1 MTTSSTNTVSEMLAP
16 LLLGSGLIQRKELDT
31 AKNLAKDLDISVE
44 EALVDSGMITEEHMD
59 VPRNALKQ
67 VEDKKITLDLAI
79 RAVRIAVQKDVD
91 LDEAIESIKKLHQR
105 TGVVVTAANELT
117 QLLLGAKMIQREDL
131 GEALKKTEDSSM
143 MVGQVLL
150 LDKCITIE
158 GLLAALN
165 AVQYLRETN
174 LEKDKAIQGLRYANQ
189 KSYSFEQALFEL
201 GFFIHPE
208 KKDLRTDAL
217 FYMANIVTDRDMAEA
232 LEIKLF
238 KGKEFGQILLERGL
252 ITNEQLESAST
263 LQGSIARGTLR
274 AYQAVQ
280 ALAGV
285 CNEGKDVYASI
296 AEFQILHKPDTNDRL
311 GDLLVDGGACT
322 REQLEEALSKA
333 SESSI
338 KVGSVLLKSGIL
350 KESSLYS
357 ALRLQTLLRFG
368 CLERS
373 RVAELLNKCIDADKN
388 LDQVLEE
395 EEVRVP
401 CRMQWTWV

>member
-1 MTTSSTNTVSEMLAP
+1 
-16 LLLGSGLIQRKELDT
+16 
-31 AKNLAKDLDISVE
+31 
-44 EALVDSGMITEEHMD
+44 
-59 VPRNALKQ
+59 
-67 VEDKKITLDLAI
+67 
-79 RAVRIAVQKDVD
+79 
-91 LDEAIESIKKLHQR
+91 
-105 TGVVVTAANELT
+105 
-117 QLLLGAKMIQREDL
+117 
-131 GEALKKTEDSSM
+131 
-143 MVGQVLL
+143 
-150 LDKCITIE
+150 
-158 GLLAALN
+158 
-165 AVQYLRETN
+165 
-174 LEKDKAIQGLRYANQ
+174 
-189 KSYSFEQALFEL
+189 
-201 GFFIHPE
+201 
-208 KKDLRTDAL
+208 
-217 FYMANIVTDRDMAEA
+217 MANIVTDRDMAEA